1 MLNGVNSIHP
11 NEGLSEFVFLHA
23 ELKEE
28 MRPDSL
34 PDVSEVT
41 KFDASKLKHVETKE
55 ANVLPTKEG
64 SNNFLKGLMSNGT
77 TLQFLEKWQKNK
89 NPPSWSSLCVH
100 CSFCEGQVWSF
111 FFPQLLSQNC
121 DVCPDPVSCLS
132 RV

>member
-64 SNNFLKGLMSNGT
+64 SNNFLKS
-77 TLQFLEKWQKNK
+77 
-89 NPPSWSSLCVH
+89 
-100 CSFCEGQVWSF
+100 
-111 FFPQLLSQNC
+111 
-121 DVCPDPVSCLS
+121 
-132 RV
+132 